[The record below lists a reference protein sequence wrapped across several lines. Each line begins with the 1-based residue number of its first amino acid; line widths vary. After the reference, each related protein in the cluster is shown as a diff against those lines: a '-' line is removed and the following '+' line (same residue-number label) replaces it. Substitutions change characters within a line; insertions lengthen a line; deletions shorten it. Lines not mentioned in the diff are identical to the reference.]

1 MSITDD
7 LFSRLQDGHIGQ
19 IGQQLGISPVQ
30 AQSAVAAALPLL
42 LGALGRNAQQPQGA
56 SSLFDALGRD
66 HAGVGVGNALGSAL
80 AGGGQGGSI
89 LGHIFGQRQGT
100 AEQGLGT
107 ATGLGSERAGAL
119 LRLLAPVVMAYL
131 AKQMYNHRHAN
142 DGATTAA
149 APPSAAPTASVPG
162 TEATATPTGLSSML
176 GREGVHIAQQG
187 GIGSKLLN
195 AVLDRD
201 HDGHI
206 DFSDLAG
213 AAMIAASAAS
223 VARRL

>member
-19 IGQQLGISPVQ
+19 IGEQLGIGPAQ

-89 LGHIFGQRQGT
+89 LGHIFGQRQGS

-131 AKQMYNHRHAN
+131 AKQMYDHRHAN
-142 DGATTAA
+142 DGTAA
-149 APPSAAPTASVPG
+149 STAPGAIVPADVPGAAPA
-162 TEATATPTGLSSML
+162 ATPTGLSSML

-213 AAMIAASAAS
+213 AAMIAASAVG